1 MSDSAATVD
10 SDRPGVAFDARTARA
25 TQTPMPLRAHHV
37 IPRST
42 ALRRP
47 AATVADV
54 PFDDLVFE
62 LAAGVADAQT
72 ALDEHTAETA
82 TSLSE
87 TDVDVVPSMTRTI
100 EPDGSV
106 TTSTAPAERRSL
118 LELGFTPSHYRFSEA
133 TIEVE
138 ADVSVTERE
147 TEEREADGDAGATG
161 SRTGLRAGTQSVID
175 RRKFDRTAGA
185 NARLVATLEPTPLP
199 VRTAPPAADDADRG
213 DRAD

>member
-1 MSDSAATVD
+1 
-10 SDRPGVAFDARTARA
+10 
-25 TQTPMPLRAHHV
+25 MPLRAHHV

-47 AATVADV
+47 ATTVADV

-82 TSLSE
+82 TSLAE

-106 TTSTAPAERRSL
+106 TASTGPAERRSL

-147 TEEREADGDAGATG
+147 TDEREADGDAGATG
-161 SRTGLRAGTQSVID
+161 ARTGLRAGTQSVID

-199 VRTAPPAADDADRG
+199 VRTAPPAEADADGG